1 MAGISRQVIRV
12 DAGSQLRL
20 GLTRNVPVAR
30 IRAATLAI
38 RRAGTE
44 DTPVTLQAAAVTDDW
59 LAVFDLPDTWL
70 SQQPPGR
77 YEATLTS
84 ACGVVTFQLQKGQ
97 PVRAGAQYVLSG
109 TCGDTGAVCEAVCPG
124 GVLTFVPLG
133 TEGGAT
139 FTTETGLV
147 LVR

>member
-1 MAGISRQVIRV
+1 MRPVIRV

-30 IRAATLAI
+30 IASATLAL
-38 RRAGTE
+38 RRAGT
-44 DTPVTLQAAAVTDDW
+44 DTPAVTLQATAITDDW
-59 LAVFDLPDTWL
+59 LAVFDLPDTWMA
-70 SQQPPGR
+70 QQPAGR

-133 TEGGAT
+133 TEGGAA
-139 FTTETGLV
+139 FTTETGLI